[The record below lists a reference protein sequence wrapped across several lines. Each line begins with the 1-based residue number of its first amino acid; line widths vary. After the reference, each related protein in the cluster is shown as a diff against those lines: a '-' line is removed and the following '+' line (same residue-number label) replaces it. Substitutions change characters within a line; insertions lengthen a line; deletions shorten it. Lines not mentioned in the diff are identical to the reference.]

1 MILKTRFLKPLLLL
15 AGFALAVQGAMA
27 ADRLVT
33 GGIVRGTDLPDGSH
47 LFLGIPYAAPPVG
60 DLRWKAPQPV
70 PAWIGVRDATKTPP
84 ACIQHNETWN
94 AFDAAH
100 GQEDCLYL
108 SIHAPRHDPSDRL
121 PVLLWIHGGSNRA
134 GSGAYVARDS
144 TLYQQGV
151 VVVALEY
158 RLGVFGFLSSP
169 ELTAESPDHASG
181 NYALMDQIA
190 ALRWIKDNIAR
201 FGGDPGNVTIGG
213 QSAGA
218 YDIALLL
225 LSPQARG
232 LFQKAIQE
240 SGELPPPR
248 SIAENEKMGDDFAG
262 LMAAPAADRLKFLR
276 AASAESVL
284 AMGDKLTTS
293 QGVDP
298 SLLWMQPQV
307 DGFVLPKTPAQ
318 IVAEGGEARAP
329 LIIGDNTQE
338 VDLGLSPDTVRQ
350 RIETLFGANAAKALP
365 LYGFTGTTAPA
376 DDPVLGNVGIQLVSD
391 YAFHCATA
399 KEADE
404 RLAARLPVWRYRFG
418 VPQPGTKDVRHS
430 AELHY
435 VFDAVP
441 PGASFGQWPPV
452 QRYWADFM
460 KSGNPDGPG
469 LPHWPQMGAKKLYM
483 AFTPDGPRIGADF
496 RGAICRLLN

>member
-1 MILKTRFLKPLLLL
+1 MIVKTRFLKPLLLL
-15 AGFALAVQGAMA
+15 AGLALAGQGAMA

-33 GGIVRGTDLPDGSH
+33 GGIVRGTDLPDGSQ

-60 DLRWKAPQPV
+60 DLRWKPPQPV

-94 AFDAAH
+94 EFDAAH
-100 GQEDCLYL
+100 GSEDCLYL
-108 SIHAPRHDPSDRL
+108 SIHAPRHDSSDRL
-121 PVLLWIHGGSNRA
+121 PVLLWVHGGSNRA

-158 RLGVFGFLSSP
+158 RLGIFGFMASP

-181 NYALMDQIA
+181 NYALLDQIA
-190 ALRWIKDNIAR
+190 ALKWIRDNIVR

-218 YDIALLL
+218 TDIALLL
-225 LSPQARG
+225 VSPLAHG

-240 SGELPPPR
+240 SGELPPSR
-248 SIAENEKMGDDFAG
+248 SVVENEKMGDDFAA
-262 LMAAPAADRLKFLR
+262 LMAAPAADRLEFLR

-284 AMGDKLTTS
+284 AMSDKLTTA

-298 SLLWMQPQV
+298 SLIWMQPQV

-318 IVAEGGEARAP
+318 IVADGGEARVP

-338 VDLGLSPDTVRQ
+338 VDLGLPPDILRQ
-350 RIETLFGANAAKALP
+350 RIGVIFGANATKALT
-365 LYGFTGTTAPA
+365 LYGFSGTAAPA
-376 DDPVLGNVGIQLVSD
+376 DDPVLGNVGTQLVSD
-391 YAFHCATA
+391 VAFHCTTT

-404 RLAARLPVWRYRFG
+404 RLAAHLPVWRYRFG
-418 VPQPGTKDVRHS
+418 VPQPGKTLVAHS

-441 PGASFGQWPPV
+441 PGDSFGQWPPV
-452 QRYWADFM
+452 QRYWANFM

-469 LPHWPQMGAKKLYM
+469 LPHWPQMGAKRLYL
-483 AFTPDGPRIGADF
+483 AFTPEGPRIGADF
-496 RGAICRLLN
+496 RGAVCRLLN